1 MISRSAE
8 QTFEIYDRLA
18 NDGKVKR
25 KPNDFQSRLGVTQEP
40 LIDADLQ
47 MISPLHTMLRT
58 WDFII
63 KIICFIR
70 AEMYTFSTEANILKD
85 KYDDYKKAKKS
96 LIDIDKK
103 EIDIIMEVPDST
115 GKGGTST
122 NGNTVP
128 IILGNDK
135 NRQLLSS
142 LVPDNYREIN
152 NDIILRLWL
161 IMSIYNSNDEV
172 NEYFNDF
179 CNETCILLLTSFNKD
194 QKNWI
199 YISNCSWFTSPFL
212 GTYSSKW

>member
-1 MISRSAE
+1 M
-8 QTFEIYDRLA
+8 
-18 NDGKVKR
+18 
-25 KPNDFQSRLGVTQEP
+25 KPKDFQSRLGVTQEP

-63 KIICFIR
+63 KIIFFIR
-70 AEMYTFSTEANILKD
+70 AEMYTFSTEANILKG
-85 KYDDYKKAKKS
+85 KCDDYKKAKKD
-96 LIDIDKK
+96 LIDIVKK
-103 EIDIIMEVPDST
+103 EMNIIIQVPDST

-142 LVPDNYREIN
+142 LVPDKYREIM

-161 IMSIYNSNDEV
+161 
-172 NEYFNDF
+172 
-179 CNETCILLLTSFNKD
+179 
-194 QKNWI
+194 
-199 YISNCSWFTSPFL
+199 
-212 GTYSSKW
+212 